1 LLFILIQKHLG
12 KFLVDFSVF
21 FMNVPSSTKNKLLLQ
36 LISNPEKTILF
47 NMKNVIEAVDRELI
61 AKELTANKFLRP
73 TNKAGNE
80 IYVITAH
87 DSPHIMREIGR
98 LRELSFRS
106 GGGGTGNETDTDKY
120 DFLEKPYKQLIVWD
134 PDNREIIGGYR
145 FLAGADVM
153 MKENGQPEF
162 VMSHLF
168 TFSQHFIKHYL
179 PYTIELGRA
188 FVQPN
193 YQSTRMGMKSLFALD
208 NLWDGLGALI
218 HTVKGAKYFIG
229 KVTMYNSFPVVAR
242 ESIYAYLNKHFT
254 DSEGLITPK
263 RPIFISDEMKQNAK
277 NFLTEN
283 NPTDDYKHLI
293 KTVRNNGEN
302 IPPLFNAYIGLS
314 DTMKI
319 FGYTIDHDF
328 GSVYETGIMITI
340 DDLHPAKQ
348 QRYIQPYIDYVNKFI
363 EEQKEARRLARE
375 EKAKLRLERQKA
387 KEARLK
393 AKNR

>member
-1 LLFILIQKHLG
+1 MKHVIEP
-12 KFLVDFSVF
+12 VDRD
-21 FMNVPSSTKNKLLLQ
+21 L
-36 LISNPEKTILF
+36 LIS
-47 NMKNVIEAVDRELI
+47 
-61 AKELTANKFLRP
+61 ELTASKFLRP
-73 TNKAGNE
+73 TNKAGNK
-80 IYVITAH
+80 IYIVTAH

-106 GGGGTGNETDTDKY
+106 GGGGTGEEIDTDKY
-120 DFLEKPYKQLIVWD
+120 DFLEKPYKQVIVWD
-134 PDNREIIGGYR
+134 PDNLQIIGGYR
-145 FLAGADVM
+145 FLEGSLVQIGP
-153 MKENGQPEF
+153 NGQPEF

-168 TFSQHFIKHYL
+168 TFSQRFIDHYM

-188 FVQPN
+188 FVQPD

-242 ESIYAYLNKHFT
+242 ESIYAYLNKHFADT
-254 DSEGLITPK
+254 EGLIVPK
-263 RPIFISDEMKQNAK
+263 RPVFVSDEMQRKSGG
-277 NFLTEN
+277 FLTEN
-283 NPTDDYKHLI
+283 NPADDYKLLI
-293 KTVRNNGEN
+293 KAVRNEGEN

-328 GSVYETGIMITI
+328 GSVYETGMMVTM

-348 QRYIQPYIDYVNKFI
+348 QRYIQPYIDYLRKLI
-363 EEQKEARRLARE
+363 DEQKEARRLLRE
-375 EKAKLRLERQKA
+375 EKAKLR
-387 KEARLK
+387 EARLK
-393 AKNR
+393 EKEARKSGQKNKK